1 MMDLWEHG
9 LTLAQA
15 SRATLFLLGLSVL
28 LQTLEYMAIERR
40 DLVLKFD
47 VQIQEMPQ
55 RPSSLRPLLQRC
67 FSPAIY
73 RGLLGLRLV
82 LAVLLMMG
90 WQGLPISMLLMALAL
105 LLLFRWRGAFNGGSD
120 FMTLMGLSALLLA
133 DGLSP
138 WLGEQQAWR
147 AALWFLTIQLLTSY
161 FMSGWVKLKHP
172 GWRNGS
178 TLPVFLDTGVYG
190 PLKTNS
196 VYRIRPLAVMMSWT
210 FILWEGLFG
219 LVFLDVRLAW
229 LACASGLVFH
239 LLVFRYFGL
248 NRFFWAWLATYP
260 ALLYTVSETGLS
272 LKY

>member
-1 MMDLWEHG
+1 MMELWAHG
-9 LTLAQA
+9 LSLAQA
-15 SRATLFLLGLSVL
+15 SRATLFLLGLSL
-28 LQTLEYMAIERR
+28 TLQTLEYLVIDRR
-40 DLVLKFD
+40 DRVLRFK
-47 VQIQEMPQ
+47 VQIREMPV
-55 RPSSLRPLLQRC
+55 RPGFLRPWLLRC
-67 FSPAIY
+67 FAPPIY
-73 RGLLGLRLV
+73 RTLLGLRLV
-82 LAVLLMMG
+82 LALSLMLG
-90 WQGLPISMLLMALAL
+90 WHGLPISMALMILAL

-133 DGLSP
+133 DGLTP
-138 WLGEQQAWR
+138 WLGPQQAWR
-147 AALWFLTIQLLTSY
+147 AALWFLTLQLLTSY

-190 PLKTNS
+190 PLTS
-196 VYRIRPLAVMMSWT
+196 TSAYRRRPLAVMISWA

-229 LACASGLVFH
+229 LACASGVVFH
-239 LLVFRYFGL
+239 FMVFRYFGL

-260 ALLYTVSETGLS
+260 ALIYTVTETGLS